1 MKDRAP
7 QDRPHATAEQRPVP
21 VRPPGAPAR
30 GAAATAAEALYLQR
44 AAGNRA
50 TTRSLAR
57 WAKHPDPDK
66 KGVLLPDVVAAE
78 YLRFNPPKN
87 Q

>member
-1 MKDRAP
+1 VTP
-7 QDRPHATAEQRPVP
+7 
-21 VRPPGAPAR
+21 
-30 GAAATAAEALYLQR
+30 AEALFLQR

-50 TTRSLAR
+50 TARKLAR
-57 WAKHPDPDK
+57 WTKHPDPDK
-66 KGVLLPDVVAAE
+66 KGVLLPDVVAGE

>member
-1 MKDRAP
+1 VGVA
-7 QDRPHATAEQRPVP
+7 
-21 VRPPGAPAR
+21 AR
-30 GAAATAAEALYLQR
+30 GARATPADALFLQR

-50 TTRSLAR
+50 TTRTLAR

-66 KGVLLPDVVAAE
+66 KGVLLADVVAEE

>member
-7 QDRPHATAEQRPVP
+7 HDKTRRAPQQRTAAL
-21 VRPPGAPAR
+21 RPPGAPAR
-30 GAAATAAEALYLQR
+30 GNGPTPAEALYLQR

-50 TTRSLAR
+50 TARKLAR
-57 WAKHPDPDK
+57 WTKHPDPDK
-66 KGVLLPDVVAAE
+66 KGVLLPDVVAGE

>member
-1 MKDRAP
+1 VRAL
-7 QDRPHATAEQRPVP
+7 
-21 VRPPGAPAR
+21 
-30 GAAATAAEALYLQR
+30 GAAARSTGPTPADALFLQR

-50 TTRSLAR
+50 TTRTLAR

-66 KGVLLPDVVAAE
+66 KGILLPDVVAEE